1 MDLQRIALLI
11 LRLYGGAY
19 VAIGGTWIITAF
31 VLTFGGFF
39 LGSGIGEV
47 LTGGSSTLLTY
58 GFMDLIAG
66 GVVILLAPRLAR
78 FAAKL

>member
-19 VAIGGTWIITAF
+19 VAIGGTWIIAAF
-31 VLTFGGFF
+31 V
-39 LGSGIGEV
+39 V
-47 LTGGSSTLLTY
+47 ATGGYFLPSIIGAVLSGSASAFLTY
-58 GFMDLIAG
+58 GLMDLIAG
-66 GVVILLAPRLAR
+66 GVVIGLAPRLAR